1 MISTG
6 TFLATV
12 RPEIRSLPAYN
23 SGLSAEFVRSH
34 YGVDRVAKL
43 GSNENPWGTS
53 PRVLAAIGAA
63 VADSALYPDPG
74 SDDLRAALSRRLHVA
89 PERLAFG
96 NGSEDLI
103 AVCAHSFLSPGDEMV
118 TITPS
123 FGLHVIYAQAI
134 GASVHAVRVGSDYRL
149 DMSAMMAAI
158 TPETRMVMFS
168 SPSNPLGTAVSA
180 DDLRQLLAVL
190 SPDTLLVFDEAY
202 FEYASSDPSYAD
214 FLGLLED
221 SRAAWIL
228 LRTFSKAYGLAGLR
242 VGYGVAS
249 DASLIEIIDRA
260 RTPFNVNRMAQAG
273 ALAALDEGDFV
284 HDCVKRTVEERER
297 VREKLCGLGYISS
310 PSIANFLFFDAR
322 EDADAL
328 AKKLLPY
335 GVIVKPWREPGYREH
350 MRVSIGSPEA
360 NDQFLA
366 ALAHAARP
374 ASKAA

>member
-1 MISTG
+1 
-6 TFLATV
+6 LQ
-12 RPEIRSLPAYN
+12 
-23 SGLSAEFVRSH
+23 
-34 YGVDRVAKL
+34 
-43 GSNENPWGTS
+43 
-53 PRVLAAIGAA
+53 
-63 VADSALYPDPG
+63 
-74 SDDLRAALSRRLHVA
+74 VA

-103 AVCAHSFLSPGDEMV
+103 SVCAHSFLGPGDEMV

-134 GASVHAVRVGSDYRL
+134 GATVRAVRVGSDYGL
-149 DMSAMMAAI
+149 DMLDMTAAI
-158 TPETRMVMFS
+158 TRRTRMVMFS

-180 DDLRQLLAVL
+180 GDLRCLLGVL

-202 FEYASSDPSYAD
+202 FEYASSDSSYAD
-214 FLGLLED
+214 FLGILKE

-249 DASLIEIIDRA
+249 DASLVEIIDRA

-284 HDCVKRTVEERER
+284 RDCVKRTVEERER
-297 VREKLCGLGYISS
+297 VRESLCGLGYVSS
-310 PSIANFLFFDAR
+310 PSVANFLFFDAR

-328 AKKLLPY
+328 AKKLLLY

-350 MRVSIGSPEA
+350 VRVSIGSPES

-366 ALAHAARP
+366 ALQRAGRP
-374 ASKAA
+374 V